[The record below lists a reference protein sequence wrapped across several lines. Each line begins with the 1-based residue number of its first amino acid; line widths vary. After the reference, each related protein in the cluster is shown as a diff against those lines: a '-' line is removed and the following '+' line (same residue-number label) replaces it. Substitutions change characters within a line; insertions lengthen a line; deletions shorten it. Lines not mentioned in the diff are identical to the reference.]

1 MNLNEAQLKEIESLS
16 GIFLEPEEIAIL
28 MDLDES
34 EFMQQIRKKKGEVW
48 KAYFRGKTES
58 KKDIHT
64 NIVKMAKHG
73 SPQAEEMAKQ
83 MINQQEIAE
92 RRAKANR

>member
-1 MNLNEAQLKEIESLS
+1 MNLTEVQLKEIETLS
-16 GIFLEPEEIAIL
+16 GIFLEPEEIAVL
-28 MDLDES
+28 MDLDEA
-34 EFMQQIRKKKGEVW
+34 EFMDDISKKKGAVW
-48 KAYFRGKTES
+48 ISYFRGKTES

-83 MINQQEIAE
+83 MITQQEIAE
-92 RRAKANR
+92 RRAKRDR

>member
-1 MNLNEAQLKEIESLS
+1 MNLTEAQLKEIETLS

-28 MDLDES
+28 LDLDEDL
-34 EFMQQIRKKKGEVW
+34 FMDAIRKKKGNIW
-48 KAYFRGKTES
+48 TAYFRGKTES
-58 KKDIHT
+58 KKDIHA

-83 MINQQEIAE
+83 MINHQEIAE
-92 RRAKANR
+92 RRAKRDR

>member
-1 MNLNEAQLKEIESLS
+1 MNLNEAQLKEIETLS

-28 MDLDES
+28 MDLDEG
-34 EFMQQIRKKKGEVW
+34 EFMDAIRKKKGNIW
-48 KAYFRGKTES
+48 NSYFRGKTES
-58 KKDIHT
+58 KKDIHA

-83 MINQQEIAE
+83 MITQQEIAE
-92 RRAKANR
+92 RRAKRDR

>member
-1 MNLNEAQLKEIESLS
+1 MNLTEAQLKEIETLS
-16 GIFLEPEEIAIL
+16 GIFLEAEEIAIL

-34 EFMQQIRKKKGEVW
+34 EFLELIRKKKGDVW

-92 RRAKANR
+92 RRAKVNR

>member
-1 MNLNEAQLKEIESLS
+1 MNLTEVQLKEIESLS

-28 MDLDES
+28 LDLDEG
-34 EFMQQIRKKKGEVW
+34 EFMDAIRKKKGNIW
-48 KAYFRGKTES
+48 IAYFRGKTES

-83 MINQQEIAE
+83 MITQQTLAE
-92 RRAKANR
+92 RRAKRDR

>member
-34 EFMQQIRKKKGEVW
+34 EFLEQIRKKKGEVW
-48 KAYFRGKTES
+48 KAYFKGKTES

>member
-1 MNLNEAQLKEIESLS
+1 MNLTEAQLKEIETLA

-28 MDLDES
+28 MDLDEIQ
-34 EFMQQIRKKKGEVW
+34 FMSDINKKKGAVW
-48 KAYFRGKTES
+48 TSYFRGKTQS

-83 MINQQEIAE
+83 MITQQEIAE
-92 RRAKANR
+92 RRAKRNR

>member
-1 MNLNEAQLKEIESLS
+1 MNLTEVQLKEIETLS
-16 GIFLEPEEIAIL
+16 GIFLEPEEIAVL
-28 MDLDES
+28 MDLDEA
-34 EFMQQIRKKKGEVW
+34 EFMNDISRKKGAVW
-48 KAYFRGKTES
+48 TSYFRGKTES

-92 RRAKANR
+92 RRAKRDR